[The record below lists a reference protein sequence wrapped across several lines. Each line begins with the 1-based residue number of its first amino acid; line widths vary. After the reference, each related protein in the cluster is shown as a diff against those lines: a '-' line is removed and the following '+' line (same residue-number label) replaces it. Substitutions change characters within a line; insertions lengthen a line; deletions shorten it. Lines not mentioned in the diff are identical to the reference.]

1 MTNTTNNDK
10 SEMESKLP
18 KLEYISAKKQRHA
31 DMFSQLQQNSSQQI
45 ALNEETLKKKMNHGF
60 IEPPDL
66 SEKDMLSY
74 YDEVN
79 EKKAQQVNNV
89 LRMAKYN
96 PFVPLGCLATIGV
109 LMNGIW
115 AMRKND
121 RAKSQRMM
129 RYRVAAQGTTI
140 IALVVGTMAS
150 SFFYGQPAQNEA
162 TANNLAS
169 KTLHK

>member
-1 MTNTTNNDK
+1 MTNVNK
-10 SEMESKLP
+10 SDLSESTKLP
-18 KLEYISAKKQRHA
+18 KLDYVSPNKQRHA
-31 DMFSQLQQNSSQQI
+31 DMHSQLQQNSSQQM
-45 ALNEETLKKKMNHGF
+45 AQNEETLKQKMTHGF
-60 IEPPDL
+60 IEPPNL
-66 SEKDMLSY
+66 TEKEMLSY
-74 YDEVN
+74 YDELS
-79 EKKAQQVNNV
+79 EKKAQQMNNV

-96 PFVPLGCLATIGV
+96 PLVPLGCLATMGV

-150 SFFYGQPAQNEA
+150 SFFYGQPNPNES
-162 TANNLAS
+162 TANSLAS
-169 KTLHK
+169 KTSQK